1 MKEVTVTPICNGTVI
16 DHIPPGQALKV
27 LIVLGLPRE
36 GSSSIVSVAMH
47 ADTSRPPGRK
57 DIVKVE
63 DRELDTEELR
73 VLAAIAPDAT
83 ISIIR
88 NYQVAKKFKVSER
101 AMMKA

>member
-1 MKEVTVTPICNGTVI
+1 MKELTVTPIRNGTVI

-36 GSSSIVSVAMH
+36 GSSSIVSVAMNV
-47 ADTSRPPGRK
+47 ATTREGGRK
-57 DIVKVE
+57 DIVKIE
-63 DRELDTEELR
+63 DRELDTEELL

-88 NYQVAKKFKVSER
+88 NFEVAKKHGVKETPR
-101 AMMKA
+101 AI